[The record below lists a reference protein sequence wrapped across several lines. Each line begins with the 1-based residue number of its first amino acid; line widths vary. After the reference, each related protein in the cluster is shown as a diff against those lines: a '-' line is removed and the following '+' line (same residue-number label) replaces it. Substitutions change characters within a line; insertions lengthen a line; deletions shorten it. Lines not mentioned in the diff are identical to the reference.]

1 MSELIKEQ
9 NILRQLVKSREAIR
23 RKYNIL
29 KQNKAYIAKS
39 VGETLKPL
47 IDPLGKL
54 VSLTEKNN
62 IRDATRVED
71 VNLKSP
77 KIEQSKNE
85 LLSEKHDNGE
95 ESSIDSEN
103 EASTTIVENE
113 SFLDKYFE
121 MMNPNSNKY
130 KDFDKVYGVYKK
142 NSKLFFGNSEIEFKN
157 DNIIVKNQEYPNTS
171 GLMELLFKREPN
183 QNLTNKED
191 LKYYRQIS
199 NLTNAHRKQFDENND
214 LRHHKSRKFETI
226 ILPLYKSGGGFLPK

>member
-85 LLSEKHDNGE
+85 LRVRNMTTEKK
-95 ESSIDSEN
+95 
-103 EASTTIVENE
+103 A
-113 SFLDKYFE
+113 
-121 MMNPNSNKY
+121 
-130 KDFDKVYGVYKK
+130 
-142 NSKLFFGNSEIEFKN
+142 
-157 DNIIVKNQEYPNTS
+157 
-171 GLMELLFKREPN
+171 
-183 QNLTNKED
+183 
-191 LKYYRQIS
+191 
-199 NLTNAHRKQFDENND
+199 A
-214 LRHHKSRKFETI
+214 
-226 ILPLYKSGGGFLPK
+226 